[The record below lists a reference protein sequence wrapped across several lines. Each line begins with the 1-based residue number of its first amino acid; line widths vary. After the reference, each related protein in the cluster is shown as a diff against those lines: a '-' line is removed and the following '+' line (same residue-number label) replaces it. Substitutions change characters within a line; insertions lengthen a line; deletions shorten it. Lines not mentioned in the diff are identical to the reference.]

1 MTNPVFLVLAR
12 VRLSSCKQWLQRAY
26 NIVTMALKRNDLE
39 PTSHVSV
46 PSRPCWSTI
55 ACAWRFFGLENAG
68 SRCGTNIGKRVA
80 ASSLPPQ
87 QTHHQNLCSLEI
99 IASWKGRR
107 RHWAPGQQD
116 WKTASLHNAWLLAA
130 SDHWGMNQKCYDLNL
145 RMQCTWRSLLGTICG
160 LDQTYQILILTWI
173 FWTLHTLS
181 GRLWSSAWGKKRIP
195 RVPVICCNFKCLSL
209 LFEKAT

>member
-1 MTNPVFLVLAR
+1 MRNKHWKTRGCILIASTANTSPKPLQPGNH
-12 VRLSSCKQWLQRAY
+12 CK
-26 NIVTMALKRNDLE
+26 LKR
-39 PTSHVSV
+39 
-46 PSRPCWSTI
+46 
-55 ACAWRFFGLENAG
+55 
-68 SRCGTNIGKRVA
+68 
-80 ASSLPPQ
+80 PQ
-87 QTHHQNLCSLEI
+87 
-99 IASWKGRR
+99 APR